1 MEPIWSTWD
10 LDGTKSFH
18 VGSSGYPFPVPE
30 THWSIAPLRTL
41 DTSCSVRIKGENVK
55 GLAGQP
61 KCPTAAILCG
71 VTLWPWVTQQTLSL
85 LPNLAL
91 QPQTLFPAWPSVSW
105 WVPTSLRPWL
115 GTVASSVA
123 RCSQSRSRLTIFD
136 ADSRSRSWSIG
147 GGAVSRG
154 ERQRLNRVV
163 QDPRS
168 RSTAFQHFSVHVAPS
183 CSPDV
188 GISL

>member
-1 MEPIWSTWD
+1 MTRDGNGDLIPDSSWRIPLLGERGCSQSDPRGD

-18 VGSSGYPFPVPE
+18 VGSSGAEYGYPFPVPE
-30 THWSIAPLRTL
+30 THWSAAPLRTL

-61 KCPTAAILCG
+61 KCPTAAIPCG

-91 QPQTLFPAWPSVSW
+91 QPQTLFPAWPSIAW

-115 GTVASSVA
+115 STVASSVA
-123 RCSQSRSRLTIFD
+123 RCSQSRSRLAIFD

-147 GGAVSRG
+147 GGGVLRG

-163 QDPRS
+163 
-168 RSTAFQHFSVHVAPS
+168 
-183 CSPDV
+183 
-188 GISL
+188 